1 MTADPTRGF
10 TIGVGQETSFGA
22 GGAMRIVRLEEVPE
36 FPDAPKQLVK
46 QANLHHNP
54 TITSDEPLYQETV
67 QEGAIKLAVA
77 PRVPAA
83 ATYLPTIMQFLQ
95 AAGWGVN
102 KPATAPTTTINGA
115 PASLS
120 EFVLTADL
128 GCVAGDVLMVELDNG
143 KFFPALISK
152 YTVGTKTVLLSMELP
167 SATSD
172 ANNVYVCYTAIP
184 LWDDVDATDTLKMEY
199 NTRGT
204 YDASGGSDSD
214 NLQFTGRGIACS
226 GLDAI
231 TFEPG
236 MKLPNFAFSFHC
248 ADVAFDEDS
257 LVAGTAQDTSKL
269 NVFADVDF
277 GFCAAGAEGGDGE
290 LAHACKKV
298 ISVAW
303 TPPVATVPVPAE
315 GCTTAVVN
323 SCQGYMADPE
333 DTGMLEVVFIQEKD
347 LLNECFEV
355 TDDEGANTNEVK
367 YVHICIPSSAM
378 ATIPALSLHMPR
390 CRQVEATSVDF
401 GDKFVKMTCKFQPS
415 AARYGA
421 LTGLSE
427 KTMSPCFL
435 AIQAQLT

>member
-1 MTADPTRGF
+1 MTADPSRGF

-22 GGAMRIVRLEEVPE
+22 GGAMRIVRLEEAPE

-83 ATYLPTIMQFLQ
+83 ATYMPTIMQFLQ

-102 KPATAPTTTINGA
+102 KPATAADTTIA
-115 PASLS
+115 TYTSDS
-120 EFVLTADL
+120 EIILTADL
-128 GCVAGDVLMVELDNG
+128 GCVAGDVIMIELDNG

-152 YTVGTKTVLLSMELP
+152 YTALSKTVLLSMALP
-167 SATSD
+167 TVASAD
-172 ANNVYVCYTAIP
+172 NKVYVCYTAIP
-184 LWDDVDATDTLKMEY
+184 LWDELAATDTLKMEY
-199 NTRGT
+199 NTRGS
-204 YDASGGSDSD
+204 YDSSGGSDSD

-236 MKLPNFAFSFHC
+236 MKLPNFPFSFHC
-248 ADVAFDEDS
+248 ADVAFDEDD
-257 LVAGTAQDTSKL
+257 LVAGTAQDASKL

-290 LAHACKKV
+290 LAHTAKKV
-298 ISVAW
+298 ISVTW

-315 GCTTAVVN
+315 GSTTAVVN

-333 DTGMLEVVFIQEKD
+333 DTGLLEVVFLQEKD
-347 LLNECFEV
+347 LLNECYEI

-367 YVHICIPSSAM
+367 YVHVCVPSSAM
-378 ATIPALSLHMPR
+378 ATIPALSIHVPR
-390 CRQVEATSVDF
+390 CRQVEASSVDF